1 VSEWLLLQ
9 AFLFASDVPVPFVDM
24 LLPLCAAAVALCA
37 ALAGYVMVKFFGIVF
52 LGQPREA
59 ALGQAHDCG
68 RLERM
73 GMMWLAAGCVLLGL
87 FPAQV
92 VVALEQVT
100 GELLGYPLDRPPAPW
115 WLLAPLADREV
126 SYGPLVFLLATAAV
140 IAVTAVVV
148 RALYHQRVR
157 RSAAW
162 DCGFARLDARMQDTA
177 EGFGQPI
184 RHLFQPFFRIE
195 RELPT
200 PFDTDPRYRVTV
212 GDRIWGWVYAP
223 LGALVQRVANTVAYV
238 QRGRI
243 ADYLMYSFLT
253 LVALLALV
261 LWIGPRS

>member
-1 VSEWLLLQ
+1 
-9 AFLFASDVPVPFVDM
+9 M
-24 LLPLCAAAVALCA
+24 L
-37 ALAGYVMVKFFGIVF
+37 
-52 LGQPREA
+52 
-59 ALGQAHDCG
+59 
-68 RLERM
+68 
-73 GMMWLAAGCVLLGL
+73 WLAAGCVALGL

-92 VVALEQVT
+92 VAALEQVT
-100 GELLGYPLDRPPAPW
+100 GELFGYALDRPLAPW

-140 IAVTAVVV
+140 IAVTAAVV
-148 RALYHQRVR
+148 RAVYHQRVR
-157 RSAAW
+157 RSAVW

-200 PFDTDPRYRVTV
+200 PFDTDPRYGVTV

-253 LVALLALV
+253 LIALLALV

>member
-1 VSEWLLLQ
+1 
-9 AFLFASDVPVPFVDM
+9 M
-24 LLPLCAAAVALCA
+24 L
-37 ALAGYVMVKFFGIVF
+37 
-52 LGQPREA
+52 
-59 ALGQAHDCG
+59 
-68 RLERM
+68 
-73 GMMWLAAGCVLLGL
+73 WLAAGCVALGL

-92 VVALEQVT
+92 VAALEQVT
-100 GELLGYPLDRPPAPW
+100 GELFGYPLDRPLAPW

-140 IAVTAVVV
+140 IAVTAAVV
-148 RALYHQRVR
+148 RAVYHQRVR
-157 RSAAW
+157 RSAVW

-253 LVALLALV
+253 LIALLALV